1 MALPVGFVKRK
12 TPMSNP
18 RDTQPHNTQ
27 PRITN
32 NYRSPQRPPEF
43 AWIGL
48 LQAPLTRALLIVAAL
63 ILGVLLL
70 GSWASAAAG
79 SLLLV
84 LLASVLALALNPLV
98 VWLEL
103 RRIPRGMG
111 AVLVVLAV
119 VGVLVGVIGLIAPML

>member
-1 MALPVGFVKRK
+1 
-12 TPMSNP
+12 MSKLTEDNA
-18 RDTQPHNTQ
+18 

-32 NYRSPQRPPEF
+32 NYRHSPQRPSEF
-43 AWIGL
+43 AWISL
-48 LQAPLTRALLIVAAL
+48 LQGPLTRALLIVAAL

-103 RRIPRGMG
+103 RRIPRGAG
-111 AVLVVLAV
+111 AVLE
-119 VGVLVGVIGLIAPML
+119 IGRASCRERV